1 MAAESLKPSPHE
13 AKTQRLRLDTVREL
27 GSEVDLDVLRK
38 AWWTKTSTLQ
48 DVQTK
53 KTPASGGGGEVAIL
67 FSGGLS
73 GPQD

>member
-38 AWWTKTSTLQ
+38 A
-48 DVQTK
+48 
-53 KTPASGGGGEVAIL
+53 
-67 FSGGLS
+67 
-73 GPQD
+73 